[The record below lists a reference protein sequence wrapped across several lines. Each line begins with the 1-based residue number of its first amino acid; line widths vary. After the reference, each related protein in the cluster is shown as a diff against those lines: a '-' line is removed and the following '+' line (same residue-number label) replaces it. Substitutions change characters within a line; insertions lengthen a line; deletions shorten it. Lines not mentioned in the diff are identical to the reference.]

1 MKIKEKIDNAK
12 ESSWLSDSLSKEE
25 ITTAKYIA
33 QIAASIQRQRK
44 AIGYTQQDLARR
56 LGVSQVMV
64 SRWENGEENITI
76 ATLVKISTA
85 LDMDFHN
92 PLEKRAV

>member
-1 MKIKEKIDNAK
+1 MKINAKLNSAK
-12 ESSWLSDSLSKEE
+12 ESFWLSNSLSQEE
-25 ITTAKYIA
+25 ILAAKYIA
-33 QIAASIQRQRK
+33 QIAATIQRRRK
-44 AIGYTQQDLARR
+44 AKGYTQQELARR

-76 ATLVKISTA
+76 ATLVRISTA
-85 LDMDFHN
+85 LEMDFYN